1 MKHIKIFENF
11 RKNNIL
17 IIIDVQ
23 KSFNEFYEK
32 LPIRIK

>member
-1 MKHIKIFENF
+1 MKHYKIFENF

-17 IIIDVQ
+17 IIDVQ